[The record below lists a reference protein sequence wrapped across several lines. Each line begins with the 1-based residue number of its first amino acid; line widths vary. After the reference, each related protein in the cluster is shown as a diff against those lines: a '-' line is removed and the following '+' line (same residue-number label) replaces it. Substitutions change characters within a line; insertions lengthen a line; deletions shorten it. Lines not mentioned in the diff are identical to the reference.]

1 MNDPRT
7 IIVLA
12 AAGLALVFLLFVFV
26 VTFSLLRPWMQG
38 FLSGAPVSIIELIGM
53 RLRRIDVQAVMRNL
67 IVARQSG
74 VDLKHIDLQRA
85 WLRGV
90 DLDKVTLAYIQAQKE
105 GTGETFDDLVD
116 ARQRGR
122 LSRMPR
128 A

>member
-1 MNDPRT
+1 
-7 IIVLA
+7 
-12 AAGLALVFLLFVFV
+12 
-26 VTFSLLRPWMQG
+26 MQG